1 MDREARSLPM
11 PKKNKELETKMCPTC
26 GDIRLS
32 EEAHIYTCVDCLK
45 EGFDCCVPGNHA
57 ICLECE
63 DAKEE

>member
-1 MDREARSLPM
+1 M
-11 PKKNKELETKMCPTC
+11 PKKNKPVVEKQVKCPAC
-26 GDIRLS
+26 GDERRAS
-32 EEAHIYTCVDCLK
+32 DARIYVCTDCDK